1 MVALRLKFLRLRG
14 TGYGR
19 FVPIRNL
26 FSGLFLSYLSEIL
39 KYRLFLL
46 EIPGLGA
53 DWRTEMLL
61 RAALCSAALKFRNE
75 KSSFICD

>member
-1 MVALRLKFLRLRG
+1 
-14 TGYGR
+14 
-19 FVPIRNL
+19 
-26 FSGLFLSYLSEIL
+26 LSHLSEIL

-46 EIPGLGA
+46 EISRPDMDYRA
-53 DWRTEMLL
+53 EMRL